1 MKKIIS
7 LILTGIMTL
16 SLAGCGSTNTN
27 ANNAASES
35 AEQTEQTEQSD
46 NTAVAETDNDN
57 AETNDPTGKTLVVY
71 FSASGNTKRV
81 AELVAS
87 EMSADLFEIVPAEP
101 YTDDDLNWMNRS
113 SRVCKEHDDES
124 LQNIEL
130 VTTEVP
136 NWDEYDNVV
145 IGYPLWWRE
154 AAWPVNNFI
163 KGNDFTGKTVIPFC
177 TSTSS
182 GFGDSGKLLEE
193 MAGAGDWLEGVR
205 FSENESDDSII
216 EWAQGLDLE

>member
-27 ANNAASES
+27 ANNNASEPVKQV
-35 AEQTEQTEQSD
+35 EKSD
-46 NTAVAETDNDN
+46 NTAAETDNDN
-57 AETNDPTGKTLVVY
+57 AEANDSTGKTLVVY

-81 AELVAS
+81 AELAAS
-87 EMSADLFEIVPAEP
+87 ELSADLFEIVPAEP
-101 YTDDDLNWMNRS
+101 YTDDDLNWMDRS

-124 LQNIEL
+124 LQDIEL

-177 TSTSS
+177 TSSSS

-193 MAGAGDWLEGVR
+193 MAGTGDWLDGVR